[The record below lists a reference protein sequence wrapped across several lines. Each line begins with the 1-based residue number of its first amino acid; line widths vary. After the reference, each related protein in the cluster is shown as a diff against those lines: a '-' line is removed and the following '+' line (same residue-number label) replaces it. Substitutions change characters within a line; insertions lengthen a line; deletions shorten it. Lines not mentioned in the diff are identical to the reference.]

1 MLLHG
6 YVSEASM
13 DTEIL
18 PIVKDIKEDLGDS
31 DVYRRIAL
39 TSVLYQRSFNW

>member
-6 YVSEASM
+6 YVPEASM
-13 DTEIL
+13 DTIIL
-18 PIVKDIKEDLGDS
+18 PIVKDTKEDLGDS
-31 DVYRRIAL
+31 DDYRPIAL